1 MTETLDPMAA
11 TEVDQKQLAEQLL
24 AQAKEQ
30 GVELM
35 GPNGLL
41 NQLTKNVLETALDAE
56 MTEHLGY
63 EKHDSGG
70 RGSGNSR
77 NGTRAKTVLTE
88 IGPVE
93 IDVPRDTDSSFAP
106 QIVKK
111 RQRRLTGID
120 EIVLSLTAKGLTTG
134 EVSAHFQ
141 DIYGATVSKDTIS
154 RITDK
159 VVGEM
164 TEWQNRPLDRVYPVI
179 FIDAIHVKVR
189 DGQVTNRP
197 IYVAIGVTVGG
208 ERDILGLWAGDGG
221 EGAKFWL
228 SVLTE
233 IKNRGVAD
241 VCIVVCDGLKGLP
254 DAINTVWEL
263 AVVQTC
269 IIHLIRNTFRF
280 ASRQYWDEMARDLKP
295 VYTAPSE
302 SAARERFGE
311 FAGKWGVRYPAIV
324 RMWENAWTEFVPFLD
339 YDVEIRRVICST
351 NAIESVNARYRR
363 AIKARGHFP
372 TEQAALKCLYLATRA
387 LDPTGKGKARWAM
400 RWKPALNAFA
410 ITFEGRITQG
420 PGIVRVCSGQ
430 GQCDGVIGMPGVVA

>member
-1 MTETLDPMAA
+1 MSETLDPVAM
-11 TEVDQKQLAEQLL
+11 ELDQRQLAEQLL

-30 GVELM
+30 GVELV

-56 MTEHLGY
+56 MAEHLGY
-63 EKHDSGG
+63 DKHDPAG

-93 IDVPRDTDSSFAP
+93 IEVPRDTNSSFEP

-134 EVSAHFQ
+134 EVAAHFA
-141 DIYGATVSKDTIS
+141 DVYGATVSKDTIS

-159 VVGEM
+159 VVGDM
-164 TEWQNRPLDRVYPVI
+164 AEWCNRPLESVYPVV
-179 FIDAIHVKVR
+179 FIDAIFVKIR

-197 IYVAIGVTVGG
+197 IYVAVGVTCAG

-233 IKNRGVAD
+233 IKNRGTGD
-241 VCIVVCDGLKGLP
+241 VCILVCDGLKGLP
-254 DAINTVWEL
+254 EAVNTVWHQTII
-263 AVVQTC
+263 QTC
-269 IIHLIRNTFRF
+269 VIHLLRNTFRY
-280 ASRQYWDEMARDLKP
+280 ASRKYWAQIAKDIRP
-295 VYTAPSE
+295 VYTAATE
-302 SAARERFGE
+302 AAAKERFVE
-311 FAGKWGVRYPAIV
+311 FTATWGAQYPAIV
-324 RMWENAWTEFVPFLD
+324 RLWENAWSEFVPFLD

-351 NAIESVNARYRR
+351 NAVESINARYRR
-363 AIKARGHFP
+363 AIRARGHFP
-372 TEQAALKCLYLATRA
+372 TEQAALKCLYLVTRS
-387 LDPTGKGKARWAM
+387 LDPTGRGRARWAM

-410 ITFEGRITQG
+410 ITFNGRITPTG
-420 PGIVRVCSGQ
+420 N
-430 GQCDGVIGMPGVVA
+430 

>member
-1 MTETLDPMAA
+1 MTETLEPMAD
-11 TEVDQKQLAEQLL
+11 EVDQKQLAEQLL

-63 EKHDSGG
+63 EKHDAAG

-77 NGTRAKTVLTE
+77 NGTRSKTVLTE

-93 IDVPRDTDSSFAP
+93 IDVPRDIDSSFAP

-164 TEWQNRPLDRVYPVI
+164 TEWQNRPLERVYPVI
-179 FIDAIHVKVR
+179 FIDAVHVKVR

-197 IYVAIGVTVGG
+197 MYVAIGVTVNG
-208 ERDILGLWAGDGG
+208 ERDILGIWAGEGG

-228 SVLTE
+228 AVLTE
-233 IKNRGVAD
+233 TKNRGVAD

-254 DAINTVWEL
+254 EAINTVWEL

-280 ASRQYWDEMARDLKP
+280 ASRRYWDEMARDLKP

-302 SAARERFGE
+302 SAAKERFTE
-311 FAGKWGVRYPAIV
+311 FAGKWGGQYPAIV
-324 RMWENAWTEFVPFLD
+324 KMWDNAWSEFVPFLD

-363 AIKARGHFP
+363 AVRARGHFP

-410 ITFEGRITQG
+410 ITFEGRITPNG
-420 PGIVRVCSGQ
+420 N
-430 GQCDGVIGMPGVVA
+430 